1 MWPDAL
7 DHQHLETLRT
17 APQQRD
23 CNASASPLKSSSTR
37 FSSLERYGRIARQ
50 HDSACRYQGQS
61 VSFYLPVYFTFSFV
75 WLSLP
80 SLSLSV
86 SLSLSLPLFFYLSYF
101 LSFRMECEPG
111 CCFEEWEH
119 AEGLSL
125 SLCPSVGLCVHV
137 VVHGSGWLAVSVRVL
152 VTL

>member
-86 SLSLSLPLFFYLSYF
+86 SLSLSLSSSIFLTFFRFGWSVNRDVALKNGNTQKVS
-101 LSFRMECEPG
+101 
-111 CCFEEWEH
+111 
-119 AEGLSL
+119 LSL
-125 SLCPSVGLCVHV
+125 SVRQSVCVCMWLCMGLA
-137 VVHGSGWLAVSVRVL
+137 GWLSLSVYL
-152 VTL
+152 